1 MLPLQGIWIQVDTSH
16 QEEELKKEEKAKKA
30 LRGAV
35 SGRKEIF
42 LHDLC
47 LYSQTKAQPKRKWR
61 GYQLSVYVRGTDM
74 ERLRKG
80 QEELTKLA

>member
-1 MLPLQGIWIQVDTSH
+1 MDTSH

-42 LHDLC
+42 FNMICAYTH
-47 LYSQTKAQPKRKWR
+47 KRKLNQSAMTWVPAL
-61 GYQLSVYVRGTDM
+61 GI
-74 ERLRKG
+74 RKG
-80 QEELTKLA
+80 DRHGKVKKGAREIN

>member
-1 MLPLQGIWIQVDTSH
+1 MLPLQGILIQVDTSN

-47 LYSQTKAQPKRKWR
+47 LYSNESSTKAQMTWVPAL
-61 GYQLSVYVRGTDM
+61 GI
-74 ERLRKG
+74 RKG
-80 QEELTKLA
+80 DRHGKVKKGARRIN

>member
-42 LHDLC
+42 LHDIC
-47 LYSQTKAQPKRKWR
+47 AYTHKRKLN
-61 GYQLSVYVRGTDM
+61 QSANDVGTSS
-74 ERLRKG
+74 RY
-80 QEELTKLA
+80 T

>member
-42 LHDLC
+42 LTWYVPILTNE
-47 LYSQTKAQPKRKWR
+47 SSTKAQMTWVPAL
-61 GYQLSVYVRGTDM
+61 GI
-74 ERLRKG
+74 RKG
-80 QEELTKLA
+80 DRPGKVEKGAREIN